1 MKRHHLWFTKA
12 ERRQL
17 LLNGQRSA
25 MGKDIDLPPVV
36 KLFIPDGAATW
47 LLSELDPTEPTRAFG
62 LCDLGLGSPE
72 LGYVDLNEL
81 ARLRGY
87 LKLPVSR
94 DVYFQPQ
101 KPLSAYAADARAAGR
116 IIV

>member
-1 MKRHHLWFTKA
+1 MKPGLLFTKA

-25 MGKDIDLPPVV
+25 AGKDIDPPPVV
-36 KLFIPDGAATW
+36 KLFLPDGAAAWILT
-47 LLSELDPTEPTRAFG
+47 ELDPAEPSRAFG

-81 ARLRGY
+81 CRLRGF
-87 LKLPVSR
+87 LKMPIAR
-94 DVYFQPQ
+94 DVYFIADR
-101 KPLSAYAADARAAGR
+101 PLSAYAREATTAGR
-116 IIV
+116 ITV

>member
-1 MKRHHLWFTKA
+1 MSLPHLWFTKVQ
-12 ERRQL
+12 RRQL

-25 MGKDIDLPPVV
+25 AGKDIDPSPVV

-47 LLSELDPTEPTRAFG
+47 LLTELDPSEPTRAFG

-94 DVYFQPQ
+94 DIYFQPNR
-101 KPLSAYAADARAAGR
+101 KLSGYAADAIAAGR
-116 IIV
+116 ITV